1 MASLKALRD
10 DYQLETETVA
20 NSAKTATFE
29 KKCSQISHFS
39 RVFEFEDETELQ
51 FLRDERAAIREF
63 DGGMS
68 KSRAVYMSVLDVP
81 CLPSNSNNQA
91 LKLTINLRRYS
102 LINRNEKVYKYIDL
116 ENNEK
121 KQTGPTGLAQQ

>member
-1 MASLKALRD
+1 MMANLKALRD

-39 RVFEFEDETELQ
+39 RVFEFEDEAELQ

-68 KSRAVYMSVLDVP
+68 KSRAEYLSASDVP
-81 CLPSNSNNQA
+81 CFPTNSN
-91 LKLTINLRRYS
+91 I
-102 LINRNEKVYKYIDL
+102 
-116 ENNEK
+116 
-121 KQTGPTGLAQQ
+121 QT

>member
-1 MASLKALRD
+1 MYSRVSVTASLMIGGRD
-10 DYQLETETVA
+10 STGNGGEAFFWGSTGSGSASQLPA

-39 RVFEFEDETELQ
+39 RVLHDENKEELQ

-68 KSRAVYMSVLDVP
+68 KSRAEYLSVLDVP
-81 CLPSNSNNQA
+81 CLPNNSNNH
-91 LKLTINLRRYS
+91 T
-102 LINRNEKVYKYIDL
+102 
-116 ENNEK
+116 
-121 KQTGPTGLAQQ
+121 

>member
-20 NSAKTATFE
+20 NSARTATFE

-39 RVFEFEDETELQ
+39 RVLHDENKEEIQ

-68 KSRAVYMSVLDVP
+68 RSRAEYLSVLDVP
-81 CLPSNSNNQA
+81 CLPSNSNNQ
-91 LKLTINLRRYS
+91 T
-102 LINRNEKVYKYIDL
+102 
-116 ENNEK
+116 
-121 KQTGPTGLAQQ
+121 

>member
-1 MASLKALRD
+1 MKLSLKTLR
-10 DYQLETETVA
+10 ENFEREAEIAA

-39 RVFEFEDETELQ
+39 RVLHDENKEELQ

-68 KSRAVYMSVLDVP
+68 RSRAEYLSVLDVP
-81 CLPSNSNNQA
+81 CLPTNSNNQ
-91 LKLTINLRRYS
+91 T
-102 LINRNEKVYKYIDL
+102 
-116 ENNEK
+116 
-121 KQTGPTGLAQQ
+121 

>member
-10 DYQLETETVA
+10 DYQLETEKVA

-39 RVFEFEDETELQ
+39 RVLHDENKEELQ

-68 KSRAVYMSVLDVP
+68 KSRAEYLSVLDVP
-81 CLPSNSNNQA
+81 CLPSNSNNQ
-91 LKLTINLRRYS
+91 T
-102 LINRNEKVYKYIDL
+102 
-116 ENNEK
+116 
-121 KQTGPTGLAQQ
+121 

>member
-1 MASLKALRD
+1 MEKQQNHFASSLYREEVRACLKALRG

-39 RVFEFEDETELQ
+39 RVFEFEDEAELQ

-68 KSRAVYMSVLDVP
+68 KSRAKYMSVLDVP
-81 CLPSNSNNQA
+81 CLPTNSNNQ
-91 LKLTINLRRYS
+91 T
-102 LINRNEKVYKYIDL
+102 
-116 ENNEK
+116 
-121 KQTGPTGLAQQ
+121 

>member
-39 RVFEFEDETELQ
+39 RVLHD
-51 FLRDERAAIREF
+51 
-63 DGGMS
+63 
-68 KSRAVYMSVLDVP
+68 
-81 CLPSNSNNQA
+81 
-91 LKLTINLRRYS
+91 
-102 LINRNEKVYKYIDL
+102 
-116 ENNEK
+116 ENNE
-121 KQTGPTGLAQQ
+121 

>member
-10 DYQLETETVA
+10 EYQLETETVA

-39 RVFEFEDETELQ
+39 RVLHDENKKELQ

-63 DGGMS
+63 DGGIS
-68 KSRAVYMSVLDVP
+68 KSRAEYMSVFDIP
-81 CLPSNSNNQA
+81 CLPTNSNNW
-91 LKLTINLRRYS
+91 T
-102 LINRNEKVYKYIDL
+102 
-116 ENNEK
+116 
-121 KQTGPTGLAQQ
+121 

>member
-1 MASLKALRD
+1 MASLIALRD

-39 RVFEFEDETELQ
+39 RVLHDENKEELQ

-68 KSRAVYMSVLDVP
+68 RRRSEYLSVLDVP
-81 CLPSNSNNQA
+81 CLPNKSNNQ
-91 LKLTINLRRYS
+91 T
-102 LINRNEKVYKYIDL
+102 
-116 ENNEK
+116 
-121 KQTGPTGLAQQ
+121 